1 MALAHS
7 LSMRTI
13 SATFVLSQLT
23 NSYIDQ
29 KGLEKSYSIF
39 GFDTFY
45 TNQATQ
51 CLLR

>member
-1 MALAHS
+1 
-7 LSMRTI
+7 MRTI

-29 KGLEKSYSIF
+29 KRFRKTYSIF
-39 GFDTFY
+39 AFDTFN

-51 CLLR
+51 YLLR